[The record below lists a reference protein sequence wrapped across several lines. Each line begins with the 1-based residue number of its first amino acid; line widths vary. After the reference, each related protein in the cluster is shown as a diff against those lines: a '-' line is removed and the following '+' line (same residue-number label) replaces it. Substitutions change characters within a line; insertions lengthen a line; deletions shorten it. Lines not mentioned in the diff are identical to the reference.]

1 MPAPAAPRPAPAPAN
16 EAAAGTQR
24 GTGSESTSFGT
35 QRISAQY
42 IAFVRS
48 KVSRVNEA
56 YMPRDFINTTLGGE
70 VSADFELV
78 IDRNGRIVRLT
89 LWRPSGFKALDAT
102 ARQAIV
108 NASPFEGYPQ
118 TAGDTITLTVT
129 VYYHPSR

>member
-1 MPAPAAPRPAPAPAN
+1 MYCALMRCVPN
-16 EAAAGTQR
+16 EVD
-24 GTGSESTSFGT
+24 SLP
-35 QRISAQY
+35 
-42 IAFVRS
+42 V
-48 KVSRVNEA
+48 
-56 YMPRDFINTTLGGE
+56 PRDFVNTTLGGE